1 MARHRSP
8 RGRRSQPV
16 QVRPAPSRQPVSLG
30 PRLVGAPSVLM
41 SYGSTS
47 APVRVI
53 AATVAGGLLALAG
66 ETALAA
72 PPAIDDMDVSRFG
85 VAALTGT
92 PVPDAVVASAAVPVP
107 LEPQVADAAALIK
120 AVDLER
126 IAADE
131 ARRVE
136 AARVA
141 EEARAAEEVA
151 EQARQAASAVS
162 GLLGGG
168 GVQMMTGRITSGYGP
183 RWDAQ
188 HKGLD
193 IAAPVGSPIRVPLDG
208 IVIDSGPASGFGL
221 WVRVRH
227 ADGTITLYGHIDRT
241 LVQVGQRVSAG
252 ETIAEVGNRGR
263 STGPHL
269 HFEVIA
275 PGGGNVNPTP
285 WLEERGIAVT

>member
-8 RGRRSQPV
+8 RGRRTQTA
-16 QVRPAPSRQPVSLG
+16 QVRPAPSGPPVSPG
-30 PRLVGAPSVLM
+30 PRLVGAPSVM
-41 SYGSTS
+41 IAIRTTS

-72 PPAIDDMDVSRFG
+72 SPPLVDTDVFRLG
-85 VAALTGT
+85 AAALTGPT
-92 PVPDAVVASAAVPVP
+92 TSEAVVVPAAVPVP
-107 LEPQVADAAALIK
+107 LESAVADAAALIK
-120 AVDLER
+120 AVELER
-126 IAADE
+126 VAADE
-131 ARRVE
+131 ARRAETERVAE
-136 AARVA
+136 ETRVA
-141 EEARAAEEVA
+141 EEARHTVDTG
-151 EQARQAASAVS
+151 S

-168 GVQMMTGRITSGYGP
+168 VQMLTGRITSGYGP

-193 IAAPVGSPIRVPLDG
+193 IAAPLGSPIRVPLDG
-208 IVIDSGPASGFGL
+208 VVIDSGPASGFGL

-227 ADGTITLYGHIDRT
+227 ADGTVTLYGHIDRT
-241 LVQVGQRVSAG
+241 FVGVGQRVTAG
-252 ETIAEVGNRGR
+252 QVIAEVGNRGR

-285 WLEERGIAVT
+285 WLEQRNVAVT

>member
-8 RGRRSQPV
+8 RGRRTQTA
-16 QVRPAPSRQPVSLG
+16 QVRPAPLWRPSPPG
-30 PRLVGAPSVLM
+30 PRHVGASSVPIENRNPSVP
-41 SYGSTS
+41 G
-47 APVRVI
+47 RVI

-72 PPAIDDMDVSRFG
+72 SPAIDDPDEFRLGAATLG
-85 VAALTGT
+85 VPPTS
-92 PVPDAVVASAAVPVP
+92 DAVVVPVAFPAP
-107 LEPQVADAAALIK
+107 LEPPVADAAGLIK
-120 AVDLER
+120 AVELER
-126 IAADE
+126 VADEE

-136 AARVA
+136 TARAV
-141 EEARAAEEVA
+141 EARAAEEAA
-151 EQARQAASAVS
+151 EQARRSVS
-162 GLLGGG
+162 TVTGLLSGG

-208 IVIDSGPASGFGL
+208 VVVDSGPASGFGL

-227 ADGTITLYGHIDRT
+227 DDGTVTLYGHIDRT

-252 ETIAEVGNRGR
+252 DVIAEVGNRGR

-285 WLEERGIAVT
+285 WLDERNIAVT